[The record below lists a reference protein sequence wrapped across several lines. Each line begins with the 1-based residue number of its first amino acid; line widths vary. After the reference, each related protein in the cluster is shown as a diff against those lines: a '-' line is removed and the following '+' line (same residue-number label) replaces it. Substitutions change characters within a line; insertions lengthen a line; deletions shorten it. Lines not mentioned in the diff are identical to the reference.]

1 MAEGIR
7 ATPTIACTTSS
18 LRNRSRCAKRRPPV
32 STVANK
38 ANAMSST
45 GIWLGEVR
53 PSGNAC
59 AKHLAHSALLQVSHY
74 RYQLTPAADRF
85 ARITHFQ
92 AGRCPPKSAT
102 LPLHRPVPPPGSS
115 LRLTTQRYQRSSS
128 GRCASHS
135 LKLIFLGSVRSD
147 FLQQLA
153 CVGHGPSLLAPRM
166 VKSLRIW
173 LANAARAKR

>member
-7 ATPTIACTTSS
+7 ATPKIACTTSS

-59 AKHLAHSALLQVSHY
+59 ANTWRTPRFSRYLITATSPPQPLTGLPGKPDRELAARLKHYSFEVVGEPDSDACLGIFRVRFDSLLPHDQLEAHRDYDSLHELV
-74 RYQLTPAADRF
+74 
-85 ARITHFQ
+85 
-92 AGRCPPKSAT
+92 
-102 LPLHRPVPPPGSS
+102 LHRKDVA
-115 LRLTTQRYQRSSS
+115 QRALVALGPQFRAG
-128 GRCASHS
+128 GRIH
-135 LKLIFLGSVRSD
+135 
-147 FLQQLA
+147 
-153 CVGHGPSLLAPRM
+153 
-166 VKSLRIW
+166 
-173 LANAARAKR
+173 

>member
-59 AKHLAHSALLQVSHY
+59 ANTWRTPRFSRYLITATSPPQPLTGLPGKPDRELAARLKHYSFEVVGAPKPLEPCPIPQDQLEAHRDYDSLHELV
-74 RYQLTPAADRF
+74 
-85 ARITHFQ
+85 
-92 AGRCPPKSAT
+92 
-102 LPLHRPVPPPGSS
+102 LHRKDVA
-115 LRLTTQRYQRSSS
+115 QRALVALGPQFRAG
-128 GRCASHS
+128 GRIH
-135 LKLIFLGSVRSD
+135 
-147 FLQQLA
+147 
-153 CVGHGPSLLAPRM
+153 
-166 VKSLRIW
+166 
-173 LANAARAKR
+173 